1 MAAFPPAA
9 SIRVPASTCRVAAD
23 FRRHLRRRN
32 FDSTQT
38 PPLSAHYLSKSPH
51 RNLGTKIVRRLVVVD
66 SLRVAPQ
73 SWKRM
78 ILALDPFRS
87 ADIQP

>member
-51 RNLGTKIVRRLVVVD
+51 RNLGTKIVRRLVVASCPTIVETDD
-66 SLRVAPQ
+66 SRA
-73 SWKRM
+73 
-78 ILALDPFRS
+78 RS
-87 ADIQP
+87 FPLC